1 MKNKKKWAKF
11 TALVLSAT
19 CFSVNAMQC
28 VNNIYASAV
37 EVEDSSLHQYAEDM
51 LVD

>member
-37 EVEDSSLHQYAEDM
+37 EVRSEERRVGKECRS
-51 LVD
+51 